1 MERKWTPKPWKVG
14 YGGREGDG
22 YATMISPHR
31 TAPLAEMVT
40 WSDINENEMMANV
53 NLMISA
59 PDLYEALDGMLNRYT
74 TLVNSGDA
82 GFWNPETDAEVIAA
96 RAALARARGE
106 A

>member
-1 MERKWTPKPWKVG
+1 MERKWTKGPWKVG

-59 PDLYEALDGMLNRYT
+59 PDLYEALEQATVLMAH
-74 TLVNSGDA
+74 A
-82 GFWNPETDAEVIAA
+82 GGYADTVAIA